1 MNIFCKESERIFK
14 VEFVDNALFDSH
26 LQQIICKLNQAS
38 GVFQT
43 GGDGNIAVIVG
54 AQGDDIFAAQLQHVV
69 DVAED
74 AFLARLIV
82 LVQEFGEEIDA
93 AQPFSTNDFGKLRIG
108 QISWVAAAGA
118 HIFSWTYDDL
128 SFLNRLLGKIPK
140 KAVIHRI

>member
-1 MNIFCKESERIFK
+1 MNIFCKESERIFE
-14 VEFVDNALFDSH
+14 VEFVDHALFDSH

-43 GGDGNIAVIVG
+43 GGDGNIAVVVG
-54 AQGDDIFAAQLQHVV
+54 APGDDIFAAQFQHMV

-82 LVQEFGEEIDA
+82 LVQEFGEKIDA
-93 AQPFSTNDFGKLRIG
+93 AQSFSTNDFGKLRIG

-118 HIFSWTYDDL
+118 HI
-128 SFLNRLLGKIPK
+128 
-140 KAVIHRI
+140 